1 MGDLS
6 FRMLGDTFIL
16 LEIRQQGLFLCLSE
30 FYLAPR
36 VNKYSNLIHYHF
48 ISFRII
54 FQYVF
59 MKKHKNS
66 TTL

>member
-36 VNKYSNLIHYHF
+36 VY
-48 ISFRII
+48 
-54 FQYVF
+54 
-59 MKKHKNS
+59 KNS
-66 TTL
+66 ENINKRVRFANTSNGILSSDIVR

>member
-36 VNKYSNLIHYHF
+36 V
-48 ISFRII
+48 
-54 FQYVF
+54 
-59 MKKHKNS
+59 HKNQKS
-66 TTL
+66 LTLSYLRVDRCERIFGTSVP